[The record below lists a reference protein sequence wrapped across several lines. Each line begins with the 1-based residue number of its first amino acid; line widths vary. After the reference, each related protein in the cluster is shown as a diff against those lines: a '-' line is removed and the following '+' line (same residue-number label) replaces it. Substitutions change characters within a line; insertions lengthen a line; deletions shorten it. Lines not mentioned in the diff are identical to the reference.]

1 MESAGRCSVSAGTC
15 PKGCCYWKE
24 AEKQQICHVFQH
36 RWWQIHPLGYC
47 ICPEEWGSVP
57 TLPERVPKG
66 TQGLSWDPFGTYC
79 LPPACQPPP
88 RTCPEASPWSCVQ
101 GHQRHNPRQ
110 RCLNTTQGPVK
121 VVGEEENNSR
131 VNGKPPSLGADG
143 SYPALI
149 LPQPSR
155 GRPCP
160 RGLVR

>member
-1 MESAGRCSVSAGTC
+1 MSV
-15 PKGCCYWKE
+15 
-24 AEKQQICHVFQH
+24 Q
-36 RWWQIHPLGYC
+36 
-47 ICPEEWGSVP
+47 VP
-57 TLPERVPKG
+57 VPKG
-66 TQGLSWDPFGTYC
+66 AAIGKKQKSNKFVMSFNIAGGRYTPWVTASALRNGALSPPCRRGCPKAHRAYRGILLGLT
-79 LPPACQPPP
+79 ACQPPP

>member
-1 MESAGRCSVSAGTC
+1 MSVQEPV
-15 PKGCCYWKE
+15 PKGAAIGK
-24 AEKQQICHVFQH
+24 KQKSNKFVMSFNIAGGRYTPWVTASAL
-36 RWWQIHPLGYC
+36 RNGALSPPAWQ
-47 ICPEEWGSVP
+47 
-57 TLPERVPKG
+57 TERVPKG

-79 LPPACQPPP
+79 LPPACQLPP

-121 VVGEEENNSR
+121 VVGEEESNSR
-131 VNGKPPSLGADG
+131 VIGKPPSLRADG

-149 LPQPSR
+149 LPQPLR

-160 RGLVR
+160 RGLAR